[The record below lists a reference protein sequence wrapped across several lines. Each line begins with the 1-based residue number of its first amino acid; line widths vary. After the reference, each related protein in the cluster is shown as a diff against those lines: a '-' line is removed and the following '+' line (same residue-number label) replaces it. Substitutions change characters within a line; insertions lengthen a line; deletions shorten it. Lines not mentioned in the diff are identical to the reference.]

1 MYDFK
6 KPRMQMATIS
16 GLINII
22 QDLNIEAISRDKAI
36 VKLLE
41 LDISSNER
49 KFTKGIV
56 GLIKNLA
63 RTSIAEEMNESELVT
78 R

>member
-49 KFTKGIV
+49 KFAKGIV
-56 GLIKNLA
+56 GLIKN
-63 RTSIAEEMNESELVT
+63 
-78 R
+78 